1 MNTAYIQSV
10 GGASGDMLLGALLDA
25 GLPLD
30 AIHAAITALNIPGVK
45 INTADEIRCEVR
57 GTRALVDTSESPRY
71 SPQQM
76 LGTVAGATTLPDS
89 TRTRAAAVLQAL
101 FAAEA
106 RVHGNSPDD
115 IHLHELGTA
124 DTLVDVVGVVHGL
137 EQLGVQRIYASP
149 LVLGEATGPR
159 RPGGY
164 SNPAPATLEIIAA
177 AQAPVAPDRPFHA
190 NVGELTTPTGAALI
204 TTLADEF
211 RQPAMTL
218 NRIGVGVGGKNP
230 PAFPN
235 VIRLWL
241 GETVP
246 SVRPSQ
252 SNHSPGPNAAG
263 PSDHTHATGDPDHS
277 HASGDPDHSHA
288 SGDLEHSLASGDLE
302 HSLASR
308 DPEHSQ
314 LSLSPVIPASPRHS
328 RESGNP
334 APPQSAFSETRR
346 ALHTAHG
353 EPVEPPTDQ
362 IPTAAPDRNHR
373 TDTDSPRHSRES
385 GDPASTQS
393 AHGEPVEPRADG
405 DSNNASESGHISD
418 SPTVPPVNA
427 SDAKNVSSGESAI
440 HHQPDHGEPEPTTRH
455 STRSEPVEPRAAS
468 NQPPPTLETVRAAAL
483 DAYRIQ
489 ADLSRHSRE
498 SGNPATAG
506 EANVPFA
513 RWQDNVILLETNIDN
528 ATGEQLGFAM
538 DQLFAAGALD
548 VWHSPI
554 QMKKNRPAILL
565 SALAPAN
572 LETQLAEAILRHTP
586 TLGVRVRPIGRY
598 VADRDTVTVQT
609 EYGPIRIKRKWLSGQ
624 IITIS
629 PEHDDLAAAVNAH
642 TPPHQT
648 VANAVEAESN
658 RI

>member
-1 MNTAYIQSV
+1 MKTAYIQSV

-30 AIHAAITALNIPGVK
+30 TIHAAITALNIPGVH
-45 INTADEIRCEVR
+45 ISANDEIRCEVR
-57 GTRALVDTSESPRY
+57 GTRALVDTSESSRY

-76 LGTVAGATTLPDS
+76 LDTVASATTLS
-89 TRTRAAAVLQAL
+89 ETTRARAIAVLETL

-106 RVHGNSPDD
+106 RVHGNNPDE

-177 AQAPVAPDRPFHA
+177 ASAPVAPDRPFHV

-230 PAFPN
+230 PSFPN

-246 SVRPSQ
+246 SVSPSQ
-252 SNHSPGPNAAG
+252 SNHSPAPHTTDH
-263 PSDHTHATGDPDHS
+263 PSTDHPSTDHPS
-277 HASGDPDHSHA
+277 TDHPSTDHPSTDHPSTDHPSTEA
-288 SGDLEHSLASGDLE
+288 PH
-302 HSLASR
+302 
-308 DPEHSQ
+308 
-314 LSLSPVIPASPRHS
+314 PRHS
-328 RESGNP
+328 RETGNP
-334 APPQSAFSETRR
+334 ET
-346 ALHTAHG
+346 
-353 EPVEPPTDQ
+353 
-362 IPTAAPDRNHR
+362 
-373 TDTDSPRHSRES
+373 
-385 GDPASTQS
+385 TQS
-393 AHGEPVEPRADG
+393 AHGEPVEPRADDNPVRSAG
-405 DSNNASESGHISD
+405 GNDHSDVEISQD
-418 SPTVPPVNA
+418 PGANSPRHFRETGNP
-427 SDAKNVSSGESAI
+427 ETTQSA
-440 HHQPDHGEPEPTTRH
+440 HG
-455 STRSEPVEPRAAS
+455 EPVEPRADDNPVRSAGGNDHS
-468 NQPPPTLETVRAAAL
+468 DVEISQDPGANSPRHSRETGNPAPTQSAHAEPVELQARSYQPPPTLETVRAAAL
-483 DAYRIQ
+483 EAYRTQ
-489 ADLSRHSRE
+489 ANPSRQSAHGEPVEPRAD
-498 SGNPATAG
+498 GNPNDS
-506 EANVPFA
+506 ANTPFA
-513 RWQDNVILLETNIDN
+513 RWQDNIILLETNIDN

-548 VWHSPI
+548 VWHTPI

-565 SALAPAN
+565 SALAPAE
-572 LETQLAEAILRHTP
+572 LETELAEAILRHTP
-586 TLGVRVRPIGRY
+586 TLGVRVRPVGRY

-624 IITIS
+624 ILTIS
-629 PEHDDLAAAVNAH
+629 PEHDDLAIAH
-642 TPPHQT
+642 YGLATT
-648 VANAVEAESN
+648 ALMESTSWP
-658 RI
+658 RPRPIV